1 MSLTLNARTRLLV
14 VAPHPDDESIATGEL
29 IQQVHA
35 AGGEVQILLLTDGDN
50 NPWPQRW
57 LERRLRVGPAER
69 QRWGQRRRNE
79 VGRAL
84 QQLGVQPTA
93 LHVLGWPDMGLTG
106 MLRGDIASP
115 LKAIIAGLD
124 ACRPNLVAV
133 PSLADRHPDHA
144 AAHVLMRLALAQRP
158 DHQPLLLSYFVHGPQ
173 ESTAGMVRMDA
184 SVALH
189 ANKLAALQ
197 RHQSQIALSG
207 KRMRRLADR
216 PECYRQRVPAQ
227 GEDGTRALPWRPP
240 AALRPWLRLTVV
252 DGNGGREWP
261 WSKAPL
267 ERDGEGGYVLL
278 PAAGDRQGMPR
289 FVKLHMDM
297 PSPWIFDCWGWCER

>member
-57 LERRLRVGPAER
+57 LERRLRVGLAER
-69 QRWGQRRRNE
+69 QRWGQRRRDE
-79 VGRAL
+79 VGHAL

-93 LHVLGWPDMGLTG
+93 LHALGWPDMGLTG
-106 MLRGDIASP
+106 MLRADIAS
-115 LKAIIAGLD
+115 LLQTIIARLD
-124 ACRPNLVAV
+124 ACQPNLVAI

-144 AAHVLMRLALAQRP
+144 AAHVLVRLALAQRP
-158 DHQPLLLSYFVHGPQ
+158 DHQPLLLGYLVHGAQ
-173 ESTAGMVRMDA
+173 DGAAGVVRMDA

-189 ANKLAALQ
+189 ASKLAALH

-216 PECYRQRVPAQ
+216 PECYRQLVLAR
-227 GEDGTRALPWRPP
+227 GGDRSIALPWRPP
-240 AALRPWLRLTVV
+240 AMLQPWLRLTVV
-252 DGNGGREWP
+252 DVNGGREWP

-267 ERDGEGGYVLL
+267 ERDGEGDYVLL
-278 PAAGDRQGMPR
+278 PAEGDRQGMPR